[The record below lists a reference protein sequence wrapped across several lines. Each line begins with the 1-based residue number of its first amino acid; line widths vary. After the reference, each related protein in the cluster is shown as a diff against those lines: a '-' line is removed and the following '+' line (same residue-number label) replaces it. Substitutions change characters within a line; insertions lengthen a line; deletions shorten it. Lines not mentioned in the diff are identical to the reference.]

1 MAEDIGERTEQPTGK
16 RLGDA
21 REKGQV
27 ARSTDMSAAIILGS
41 ALVIILF
48 MVEPLFKRSAE
59 ILRAGIGE
67 ALMSTDLTAGNIVPD
82 LMQSFAQ
89 VAIMCLPIMGML
101 MVIAFAGGIGQV
113 GWHISTSALEPKLNK
128 LNVFANAKNLLNKK
142 ALIKGGI
149 DLAKFTLV
157 ATIVWFVVSGDW
169 REVLALGNLPTL
181 QGLMVAAQLVRELAI
196 WIITVLVVLAIID
209 FTYQRWQHRQ
219 DLKMTKQE
227 VKEERKSGEG
237 DMEMKARRMRMARQ
251 IAMQRVG
258 AAVPKADVIVTN
270 PTHYAVA
277 LKYSA
282 DEGMTAPKVVAKGAD
297 YLALKMRYI
306 AAGAGVPIVERPPL
320 ARALYHN
327 VAVGKEIFPEHYEA
341 VAEVLAY
348 VYRLANEARAA
359 G

>member
-1 MAEDIGERTEQPTGK
+1 MGERTEQPTGK

-27 ARSTDMSAAIILGS
+27 ARSPDMSSAIILGS

-48 MVEPLFKRSAE
+48 MVEWLFKRSADL
-59 ILRAGIGE
+59 LRAGIGE
-67 ALMSTDLTAGNIVPD
+67 ALLSTDLTAGNIVPD
-82 LMQSFAQ
+82 LMRCFAQ
-89 VAIMCLPIMGML
+89 VAIMCLPIMGLL
-101 MVIAFAGGIGQV
+101 MVIAFAGGVGQV
-113 GWHISTSALEPKLNK
+113 GWHINTSALEPKWGK
-128 LNVFANAKNLLNKK
+128 LNIFSNAKNLLNKK

-149 DLAKFTLV
+149 DLAKFTFV
-157 ATIVWFVVSGDW
+157 ATVAWLVISGDW
-169 REVLALGNLPTL
+169 REVLALGNLPML
-181 QGLMVAAQLVRELAI
+181 QGLIVAAELVRELAI
-196 WIITVLVVLAIID
+196 WIITVLAVLAIID

-219 DLKMTKQE
+219 DLRMTKQE

-251 IAMQRVG
+251 IAMQRIG
-258 AAVPKADVIVTN
+258 SAVPKADVIVTN

-327 VAVGKEIFPEHYEA
+327 VSVGSEIFPEHYEA

-348 VYRLANEARAA
+348 VYRLASEARAA